1 MTRFVWAGVVA
12 AGALILLNGC
22 GKSPETGKDKLYDV
36 TGTVVATDPQKPA
49 VTLDHEDIPGLM
61 KAMKMEF
68 KAADA
73 KLLDGLR
80 PGDAVAGKL
89 KKDEAGGY
97 VVTEL
102 RKR

>member
-1 MTRFVWAGVVA
+1 MTRFVRTGAVVAGV
-12 AGALILLNGC
+12 LFLLNGC
-22 GKSPETGKDKLYDV
+22 GKSPDTGKDKLYDV
-36 TGTVVATDPQKPA
+36 KGTVVSTDPQKQT

-61 KAMKMEF
+61 KAMKMDF
-68 KAADA
+68 KAADP

-80 PGDAVAGKL
+80 PGDAVEGKL
-89 KKDEAGGY
+89 KAEAGGY

>member
-1 MTRFVWAGVVA
+1 MTRFVWVGVVG
-12 AGALILLNGC
+12 GAILLLLGGC

-36 TGTVVATDPQKPA
+36 KGTVVAADPQKQT

-80 PGDAVAGKL
+80 PGDAVEGKL